1 MGPSKHAKDTVG
13 ILEEED
19 PIGGN
24 ARRMK
29 RWDEIHKGLSQRF
42 SIINCVLFLDLT
54 LFVLAGLCIIMNYV
68 L

>member
-29 RWDEIHKGLSQRF
+29 RWDEIHKGLSQ
-42 SIINCVLFLDLT
+42 
-54 LFVLAGLCIIMNYV
+54 
-68 L
+68 